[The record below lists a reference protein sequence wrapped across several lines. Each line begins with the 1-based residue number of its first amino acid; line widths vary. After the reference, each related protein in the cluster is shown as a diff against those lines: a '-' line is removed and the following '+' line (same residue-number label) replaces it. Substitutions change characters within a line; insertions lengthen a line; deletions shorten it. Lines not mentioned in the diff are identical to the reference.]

1 MIGGKIKETF
11 ASLTGTAN
19 AIPAGDPTG
28 RLDISWMPVGFG
40 AEVIIAPSSENLI
53 AGDFVNLFVN
63 AGVINIRRADATTN
77 AKPANGFVQA
87 NVTSPANATMY
98 TLGLPNS
105 NVLGAVIG
113 TRYVLSKTVPGG
125 FTDIAVFSA
134 AQATGNIVQE
144 VGIATK
150 ATELLTSQN
159 QGFIEVA

>member
-1 MIGGKIKETF
+1 M
-11 ASLTGTAN
+11 
-19 AIPAGDPTG
+19 
-28 RLDISWMPVGFG
+28 
-40 AEVIIAPSSENLI
+40 
-53 AGDFVNLFVN
+53 
-63 AGVINIRRADATTN
+63 
-77 AKPANGFVQA
+77 

-105 NVLGAVIG
+105 NVVGAVIG

-144 VGIATK
+144 VGISTK
-150 ATELLTSQN
+150 VTELLTSQN